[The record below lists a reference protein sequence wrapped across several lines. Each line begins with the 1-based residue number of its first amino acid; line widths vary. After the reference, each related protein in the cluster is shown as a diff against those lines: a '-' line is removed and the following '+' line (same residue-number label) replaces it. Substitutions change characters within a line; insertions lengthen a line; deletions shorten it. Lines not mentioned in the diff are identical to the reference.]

1 MSLVVSRSIRKG
13 QCSDAKAKVFS
24 GLDPT
29 TVTTTLDT
37 LGDTLG
43 NESAGLAS
51 SPTCVPVSANNVT
64 KGQVLTENTKG
75 SVSFA
80 KLISSEP
87 SRKNINFRTLLAHA
101 DNGDDVGRKCFDNSV
116 YGFFLGKRVAYLVG
130 KNYVKN
136 TWSNYGLVKS
146 MMNSSNWLFLFK
158 FSSKDRM
165 EAMLENGHCVPVWVK
180 FHDVPI
186 TAFSE
191 DGLGAIAIKLGTP
204 LMLDSYTIVMCMKSW
219 RMSSYARDI
228 IELRADVECSSY
240 KVFGHVLD
248 EYPKKIVSDVYP
260 RQAVRGVQRD
270 GEGVGGSI
278 GTPFMLDSYTI
289 VMCMKSWRMSSYARD
304 MIELR
309 ADVELEDIIVV
320 VVPKLVGE
328 GFFMCTIHIEYEW
341 KHPKCSSYK
350 VFGHVLDEYPKKIV
364 SDVYPRQAVRGVQP
378 YNEPTASNAF
388 SECAIMTDK
397 SGFLAMIVHP
407 VRPDA

>member
-228 IELRADVECSSY
+228 IELRADVE
-240 KVFGHVLD
+240 
-248 EYPKKIVSDVYP
+248 
-260 RQAVRGVQRD
+260 
-270 GEGVGGSI
+270 
-278 GTPFMLDSYTI
+278 
-289 VMCMKSWRMSSYARD
+289 
-304 MIELR
+304 
-309 ADVELEDIIVV
+309 LEDIIVV

-364 SDVYPRQAVRGVQP
+364 SDVYPRQAVRGVQVGP
-378 YNEPTASNAF
+378 
-388 SECAIMTDK
+388 K
-397 SGFLAMIVHP
+397 LGV
-407 VRPDA
+407 